1 MSRDAKSAGGKSA
14 GGKKKKAEAAPK
26 PPVDDL
32 DALNND
38 QLVELHK
45 LEMSALAEARRNR
58 NYYQLEAEQVNSF
71 YAIVSDEVAKT
82 ESHLRNI
89 EAQMERMS
97 DTHRNDI
104 RIYLQKVIH
113 LEYEHTNNLEAVQT
127 LAKTEQEASAKAH
140 EDSRRELKDLKLA
153 LKSSLHKSEVAH
165 EEEIKRLKE
174 VERKEMQKLREQFE
188 RNYSEL
194 LSNYETRLA
203 NLRDD
208 LDLRKK
214 MELHEIEE
222 RKNRH
227 INDLMIHH
235 TKNFEEMRSYY
246 NSITQDNLDL
256 IKELNVRTR
265 HAHTEHHPSSASS
278 ART

>member
-1 MSRDAKSAGGKSA
+1 MSTSRDAKSAT
-14 GGKKKKAEAAPK
+14 GGKKKKKAETVPK
-26 PPVDDL
+26 PPLDDL
-32 DALNND
+32 DALNTE
-38 QLVELHK
+38 QLLEVHK
-45 LEMSALAEARRNR
+45 LETAQLQEARRNR
-58 NYYQLEAEQVNSF
+58 NYYQLEAEQVHAF
-71 YAIVSDEVAKT
+71 YAIVGDEVSKT

-113 LEYEHTNNLEAVQT
+113 LEYEHTNNLEAVT
-127 LAKTEQEASAKAH
+127 ALAKGETDSSLKTH
-140 EDSRRELKDLKLA
+140 EDSKRELKDLKLA
-153 LKSSLHKSEVAH
+153 LKSSLHKSEVSH

-194 LSNYETRLA
+194 LSNYETRLV

-235 TKNFEEMRSYY
+235 HRNFEEMRAYY

-256 IKELNVRTR
+256 IKELNVSAHSM
-265 HAHTEHHPSSASS
+265 HAGTSERA
-278 ART
+278 A

>member
-1 MSRDAKSAGGKSA
+1 
-14 GGKKKKAEAAPK
+14 
-26 PPVDDL
+26 
-32 DALNND
+32 
-38 QLVELHK
+38 
-45 LEMSALAEARRNR
+45 
-58 NYYQLEAEQVNSF
+58 
-71 YAIVSDEVAKT
+71 VSDEVSKT

-89 EAQMERMS
+89 EAQMERMQ

-113 LEYEHTNNLEAVQT
+113 LEYEHTNNIEAVGA
-127 LAKTEQEASAKAH
+127 LAKGEKETALATHEASK
-140 EDSRRELKDLKLA
+140 RELKELKLS
-153 LKSSLHKSEVAH
+153 LKGALHKSELAH
-165 EEEIKRLKE
+165 EDEIRRLKE
-174 VERKEMQKLREQFE
+174 VERKEMHKLREQFE

-194 LSNYETRLA
+194 LANYETRLT

-214 MELHEIEE
+214 MEVHEIEE

-235 TKNFEEMRSYY
+235 EKNFQEMRNYY

-256 IKELNVRTR
+256 IKELNVRAR
-265 HAHTEHHPSSASS
+265 ARVYSRSS
-278 ART
+278 R

>member
-1 MSRDAKSAGGKSA
+1 MSRDAKSAGV
-14 GGKKKKAEAAPK
+14 KKKKKESVPK
-26 PPVDDL
+26 PPIDEL
-32 DALNND
+32 DSMNND
-38 QLVELHK
+38 QLTELHK
-45 LEMSALAEARRNR
+45 LETAQLNEARRNR
-58 NYYQLEAEQVNSF
+58 NYYQLESEQVNSF
-71 YAIVSDEVAKT
+71 YAIVSDEVSKT

-89 EAQMERMS
+89 ESQMERMS

-113 LEYEHTNNLEAVQT
+113 LEYEHTNNLEAVNA
-127 LAKTEQEASAKAH
+127 LAKGEQEASIKAH
-140 EDSRRELKDLKLA
+140 EDSKRELKDLKLA
-153 LKSSLHKSEVAH
+153 LKSTLHKSEIAH

-194 LSNYETRLA
+194 LSNYETRLS

-235 TKNFEEMRSYY
+235 TKNFEEMRTYY

-256 IKELNVRTR
+256 IKELNVRHEQTR
-265 HAHTEHHPSSASS
+265 THGTAQQRSTRE
-278 ART
+278 